1 MKPMEA
7 MKPMEPMKRWKRMK
21 PYAQSTAMIALLVL
35 GGCASIVSRND
46 YPVAIDSAPSGVSF
60 YVTDSTGAQVH
71 SGTTPSSVRLRTKG
85 GYFKS
90 QAYTIHLERP
100 GMPTKEYALRSGID
114 GWYWGNLLLG
124 GLIGMLI
131 VDPLTGAM
139 FKLPPQVL
147 VPLDGAA
154 SRGDAETELRI
165 ASVESLTPK
174 QREKLIALDELNA
187 AR

>member
-1 MKPMEA
+1 MI
-7 MKPMEPMKRWKRMK
+7 RWNENARWLCV
-21 PYAQSTAMIALLVL
+21 TALLVAVC
-35 GGCASIVSRND
+35 GCASIVSKTN

-60 YVTDSTGAQVH
+60 FVTDASGGRVH
-71 SGTTPSSVRLRTKG
+71 SGTTPATVTLNTKG

-100 GMPTKEYALRSGID
+100 GMPVQKHAIRTGVD

-139 FKLPPQVL
+139 YRMPPTVT
-147 VPLDGAA
+147 V
-154 SRGDAETELRI
+154 T
-165 ASVESLTPK
+165 
-174 QREKLIALDELNA
+174 LDEAQAQGTPGHSRERRFQIAEIGLLNA
-187 AR
+187 EQRDQLELLSTP

>member
-1 MKPMEA
+1 M
-7 MKPMEPMKRWKRMK
+7 MKR
-21 PYAQSTAMIALLVL
+21 STQFPASVLLLLALVTL
-35 GGCASIVSRND
+35 GGCASIVSRKD
-46 YPVAIDSAPSGVSF
+46 YPVAIDSAPSGVNF
-60 YVTDSTGAQVH
+60 YVTDSTGARVH
-71 SGTTPSSVRLRTKG
+71 SGTTPGSVTLRTKG

-100 GMPTKEYALRSGID
+100 GLPTKEYAIRSGID

-147 VPLDGAA
+147 VSLDESAQSHTVQQG
-154 SRGDAETELRI
+154 LRI
-165 ASVESLTPK
+165 ASADSLTDE
-174 QREKLIALDELNA
+174 QRAQLIALD
-187 AR
+187 